1 MKKFLLC
8 LLVVVL
14 ACTLV
19 LVAACDE
26 TENAE
31 FEEYRKIVTAMAQ
44 KVNEDWGTSQNV
56 KSGKLYRQ
64 HPAEEIDAIVE
75 QCTEKTPSDNSLFF
89 KDTFDQ
95 SIYIPVVVG
104 EIVAQDFGGTSF
116 YNVGITIA
124 DLNEHVMTVSDG
136 TKKTS
141 YAYRHDPDN
150 PQDDNFVVI
159 EIDFTDAENFQF
171 VALRFDDQLQHCV
184 YFYGDSHKNFVTV
197 CNDLRNGHENNNY
210 VAYTKGNASYMI
222 TDVKPC
228 ETVLKRLRN
237 STPKPSSNLP
247 KTC

>member
-75 QCTEKTPSDNSLFF
+75 QCTEKRRVTIPCFSR
-89 KDTFDQ
+89 TF
-95 SIYIPVVVG
+95 
-104 EIVAQDFGGTSF
+104 
-116 YNVGITIA
+116 
-124 DLNEHVMTVSDG
+124 L
-136 TKKTS
+136 TK
-141 YAYRHDPDN
+141 
-150 PQDDNFVVI
+150 
-159 EIDFTDAENFQF
+159 
-171 VALRFDDQLQHCV
+171 
-184 YFYGDSHKNFVTV
+184 
-197 CNDLRNGHENNNY
+197 
-210 VAYTKGNASYMI
+210 AS
-222 TDVKPC
+222 TFP
-228 ETVLKRLRN
+228 
-237 STPKPSSNLP
+237 
-247 KTC
+247 

>member
-75 QCTEKTPSDNSLFF
+75 QCTEKRRVTIPCFSRTLLTKASTFPWLWGKLSHRISGELLQRRNHHCRPQRACDDCFRRHK
-89 KDTFDQ
+89 KDK
-95 SIYIPVVVG
+95 
-104 EIVAQDFGGTSF
+104 
-116 YNVGITIA
+116 
-124 DLNEHVMTVSDG
+124 L
-136 TKKTS
+136 
-141 YAYRHDPDN
+141 
-150 PQDDNFVVI
+150 
-159 EIDFTDAENFQF
+159 
-171 VALRFDDQLQHCV
+171 CV
-184 YFYGDSHKNFVTV
+184 
-197 CNDLRNGHENNNY
+197 
-210 VAYTKGNASYMI
+210 
-222 TDVKPC
+222 P
-228 ETVLKRLRN
+228 
-237 STPKPSSNLP
+237 P
-247 KTC
+247 

>member
-141 YAYRHDPDN
+141 YAYRM
-150 PQDDNFVVI
+150 
-159 EIDFTDAENFQF
+159 T
-171 VALRFDDQLQHCV
+171 R
-184 YFYGDSHKNFVTV
+184 TT
-197 CNDLRNGHENNNY
+197 R
-210 VAYTKGNASYMI
+210 
-222 TDVKPC
+222 
-228 ETVLKRLRN
+228 
-237 STPKPSSNLP
+237 
-247 KTC
+247 KTTILL

>member
-14 ACTLV
+14 ACALV

-104 EIVAQDFGGTSF
+104 KLSHRISGE
-116 YNVGITIA
+116 
-124 DLNEHVMTVSDG
+124 LL
-136 TKKTS
+136 
-141 YAYRHDPDN
+141 
-150 PQDDNFVVI
+150 
-159 EIDFTDAENFQF
+159 FT
-171 VALRFDDQLQHCV
+171 
-184 YFYGDSHKNFVTV
+184 T
-197 CNDLRNGHENNNY
+197 
-210 VAYTKGNASYMI
+210 
-222 TDVKPC
+222 
-228 ETVLKRLRN
+228 
-237 STPKPSSNLP
+237 
-247 KTC
+247 